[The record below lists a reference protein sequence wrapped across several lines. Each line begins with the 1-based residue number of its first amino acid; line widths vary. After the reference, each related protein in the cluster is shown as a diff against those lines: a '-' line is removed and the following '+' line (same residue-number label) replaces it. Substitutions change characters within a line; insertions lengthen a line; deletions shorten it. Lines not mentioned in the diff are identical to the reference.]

1 MSYITLPNPSAPI
14 IGLDGNSWEASSV
27 FRLKDNVTV
36 HIGNDFSISAKAL
49 KACLKTMLP
58 AAIEQYPEDFL

>member
-36 HIGNDFSISAKAL
+36 HIGNDFSISANLAEPFDDDRS
-49 KACLKTMLP
+49 ATCRNH
-58 AAIEQYPEDFL
+58 Y